1 MNFQKTIFLVLLLI
15 VTISISFIVGTIF
28 GENIFNINEFGFQFL
43 IYAILGSL
51 IFFCSKYLRPFDML
65 IIVLFISSLFA
76 FLMRRTS
83 LNAQVGGLFQ
93 LFIYAFM
100 LFTVYTLI
108 FRFTWF
114 RFKYI
119 RNITFS
125 ILEAIG
131 YVFVHFSLH
140 ILIKKPFH
148 GQFILLYFL
157 NGLKIM
163 ITLGVS
169 FGIVEFINS
178 KLETM
183 FFSTPERII
192 PKDRLD
198 ENNDFDELDQ

>member
-1 MNFQKTIFLVLLLI
+1 MNFQKFIFIVLLLAI
-15 VTISISFIVGTIF
+15 TISISFIVGTIF
-28 GENIFNINEFGFQFL
+28 DENIFNVNEFGFQLL
-43 IYAILGSL
+43 IYSILGSF
-51 IFFCSKYLRPFDML
+51 IFFCSKYLRTLDMF
-65 IIVLFISSLFA
+65 IVILFISSLFA
-76 FLMRRTS
+76 FLIRNTS

-100 LFTVYTLI
+100 LFTVYSLI
-108 FRFTWF
+108 FKYTWF

-131 YVFVHFSLH
+131 YVIVHLVLH
-140 ILIKKPFH
+140 IIIKSPIK
-148 GQFILLYFL
+148 GSFILIYFL

-178 KLETM
+178 KLEIM
-183 FFSTPERII
+183 FFKIPNGII
-192 PKDRLD
+192 PKDSLD
-198 ENNDFDELDQ
+198 ENNDLDKLDQ

>member
-1 MNFQKTIFLVLLLI
+1 MNFQKIIFLVLLLV
-15 VTISISFIVGTIF
+15 VTISISIIVGSVF
-28 GENIFNINEFGFQFL
+28 NENIFNINEYGFQFL
-43 IYAILGSL
+43 IFSILGSFV
-51 IFFCSKYLRPFDML
+51 FFTVKYLRNIDTF
-65 IIVLFISSLFA
+65 IVVIFISSLFA

-93 LFIYAFM
+93 LLIYAFM
-100 LFTVYTLI
+100 LFSVYTLI

-131 YVFVHFSLH
+131 YIFVHFILH

-178 KLETM
+178 KLEIM
-183 FFSTPERII
+183 FFNAPERIFH
-192 PKDRLD
+192 KDNSEGKD
-198 ENNDFDELDQ
+198 DQDNVDQ